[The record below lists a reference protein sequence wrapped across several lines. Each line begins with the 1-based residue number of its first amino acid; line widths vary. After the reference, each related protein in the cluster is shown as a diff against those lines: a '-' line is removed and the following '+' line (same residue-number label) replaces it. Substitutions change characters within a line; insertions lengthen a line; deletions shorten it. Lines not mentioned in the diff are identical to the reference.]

1 MTLGMV
7 GGVGKLHVS
16 QNIGIPGGSE
26 FAPGTSIE
34 RLVPAGSP
42 YMVSM
47 RGFFSY
53 KVCMITFRF
62 TPVSGQNYVRSVNL
76 PMARLRGT
84 KCPALSKQ
92 PSVAGASVEGRPNC
106 SFQRTRYARR

>member
-62 TPVSGQNYVRSVNL
+62 TPVSGQNYEAIYSRGGGHCYV
-76 PMARLRGT
+76 RLRQVSESANGQIT
-84 KCPALSKQ
+84 RHKVSGVEQTAKC
-92 PSVAGASVEGRPNC
+92 GRGF
-106 SFQRTRYARR
+106 S